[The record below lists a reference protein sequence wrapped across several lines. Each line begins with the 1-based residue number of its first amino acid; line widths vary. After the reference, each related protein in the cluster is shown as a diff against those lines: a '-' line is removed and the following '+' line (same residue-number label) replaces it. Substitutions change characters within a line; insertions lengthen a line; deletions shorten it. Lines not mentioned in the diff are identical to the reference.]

1 MDKKKINIKK
11 IFSKDYK
18 YIVKKRFIDKYS
30 KNRLYQINYNDEH
43 SINNKAGSKLNEY
56 LKKNHK
62 KYDHIIVF
70 DFGHNL
76 INSEVI
82 KTLNKINK
90 KIFINCQSNSS
101 NFGFNLVNKYLAA
114 DTISMDEQEFR
125 LSVQDKNKPIKDL
138 IRSNKNFIKKFKNFI
153 VTMGKNG
160 SYHISKNSTLFSPT
174 IYSTFKDTTGSGDV
188 FFSIYIALKIS
199 KKFSNKEI
207 CLICHIAAGLHANK
221 IGNDKIF
228 DIRSL
233 YKALDL
239 ILK

>member
-1 MDKKKINIKK
+1 MEKKKINIKK

-76 INSEVI
+76 INSEVL
-82 KTLNKINK
+82 KNLNKINK
-90 KIFINCQSNSS
+90 KIFINCQSNSY

-188 FFSIYIALKIS
+188 FFHIYSS
-199 KKFSNKEI
+199 KNIK
-207 CLICHIAAGLHANK
+207 
-221 IGNDKIF
+221 KIF
-228 DIRSL
+228 
-233 YKALDL
+233 
-239 ILK
+239 